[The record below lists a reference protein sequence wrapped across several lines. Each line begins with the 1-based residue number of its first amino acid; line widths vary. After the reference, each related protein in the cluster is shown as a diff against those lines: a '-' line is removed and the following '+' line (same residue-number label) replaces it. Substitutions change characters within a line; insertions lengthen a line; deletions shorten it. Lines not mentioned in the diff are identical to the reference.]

1 LNKLPSPWDT
11 LELENPS
18 QDNEEA
24 QQLRLDLKRKFQ
36 LCFGTEAGKFV
47 LAHLTGRAYLKPVVD
62 EHAVNVLA
70 SAGIREGEIRG
81 VKYIHLMMQPEK

>member
-1 LNKLPSPWDT
+1 MSKESSPWDT
-11 LELENPS
+11 LDLENQKP
-18 QDNEEA
+18 DNEEA

-36 LCFGTEAGKFV
+36 ICFGTEAGKFV
-47 LAHLTGRAYLKPVVD
+47 LEHLTGRAYLNPVVD

>member
-1 LNKLPSPWDT
+1 MNKLPSPWDT

-36 LCFGTEAGKFV
+36 LCFGTEAGKYV